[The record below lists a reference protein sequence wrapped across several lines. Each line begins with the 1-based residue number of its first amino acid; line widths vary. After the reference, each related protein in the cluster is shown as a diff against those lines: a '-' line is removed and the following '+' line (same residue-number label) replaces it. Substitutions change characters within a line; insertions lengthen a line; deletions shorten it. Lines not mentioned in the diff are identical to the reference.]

1 MRCGRRARRESVAL
15 VCVIVRHA
23 VRGGS
28 SACRSGCDTSD
39 VRRVPTRCNRRW
51 THVGSGRLGCRFA
64 DGHVRSPCD
73 RRSGRSDVARCRRHD
88 ARERS
93 SRCRGKIPARSLS
106 RSAVRSVARRRLESS
121 VCGRR
126 DRRPAIC
133 HSRCGSGMA
142 KARTVH
148 AGISTRPW
156 RRHTRGYC
164 AQVVFD
170 AVALRAVAKTPPDQE
185 AFISTASLQ
194 AAAVSSRFL
203 GG

>member
-1 MRCGRRARRESVAL
+1 MRCGRRARRESVAP
-15 VCVIVRHA
+15 VCVSVRDA

-28 SACRSGCDTSD
+28 SACRSGCDTAD
-39 VRRVPTRCNRRW
+39 VRRVSTRCDRRW
-51 THVGSGRLGCRFA
+51 THVGSGRLGCRFP
-64 DGHVRSPCD
+64 DGHLRSPCD
-73 RRSGRSDVARCRRHD
+73 RRSGRSDVARCGGHD
-88 ARERS
+88 AWKRS
-93 SRCRGKIPARSLS
+93 SRCRRKIPARSLS
-106 RSAVRSVARRRLESS
+106 RSAVRSVARRRLESP
-121 VCGRR
+121 VRGRR
-126 DRRPAIC
+126 KRRPAVC
-133 HSRCGSGMA
+133 HSRCGPRRA
-142 KARTVH
+142 QARTVH
-148 AGISTRPW
+148 AGISTRPR